1 MIRKNPERTAW
12 IVILGAFCI
21 FLLLCATVPL
31 GIRYYLLHATAPK
44 PATLEVIGG
53 TVRVTEPN
61 VAVPLGVTNSTPL
74 PEGSTIETDE
84 NSRGILT
91 FMDGSTMILFP
102 GTLVMLREMNVSA
115 YPWGVEPV
123 TILVDLRRGSLRVG
137 AAPQIQ
143 SGGTP
148 IQSRQFEITT
158 PHLVASLIE
167 GSYRIVVEADSSQS
181 QVSVTNGRAMVT
193 GQGQTVTVNRG
204 QRTVTRPNE
213 PPIVPTSAAQDLIVN
228 GDFKDPLQ
236 RGWDLIRDPNSSTGI
251 VLGNAKVIPFDD
263 RQVLQ
268 VVRSNAGTTSAIT
281 GVIQQINKEV
291 SDYRTLSLQADIR
304 VHSQSLS
311 GGGILS
317 SEYPIIL
324 RLKYRDVYGS
334 EGEWVHGFYVQN
346 TTNNPTLNGEQVA
359 PDVWIPFES
368 GNLFNTAD
376 PRPFYITSLQIY
388 ASGWDYDAAI
398 AAVHLIVE

>member
-1 MIRKNPERTAW
+1 MIRKNPERLAW
-12 IVILGAFCI
+12 MVLLGAFGI
-21 FLLLCATVPL
+21 FLLLCAAVPL
-31 GIRYYLLHATAPK
+31 SMRYYLLHATTPK
-44 PATLEVIGG
+44 EATLEVIGG
-53 TVRVTEPN
+53 TVRVREPG
-61 VAVPLGVTNSTPL
+61 VAAPLGVTSSIAL

-91 FMDGSTMILFP
+91 LMDGSTMILFP
-102 GTLVMLREMNVSA
+102 GTLIMLREMNVSA
-115 YPWGVEPV
+115 FPWGVEPV
-123 TILVDLRRGSLRVG
+123 TIMIDLTRGSLRVG

-143 SGGTP
+143 PSGAP
-148 IQSRQFEITT
+148 IPSRQFQIKT
-158 PHLVASLIE
+158 PHLLAKLVE

-181 QVSVTNGRAMVT
+181 QVSVTNGTATVT
-193 GQGQTVTVNRG
+193 GQGRAVTVNRG

-213 PPIVPTSAAQDLIVN
+213 PPIAPTSAAQDLIVN

-236 RGWDLIRDPNSSTGI
+236 RGWDLIRDPNSLTGI
-251 VLGNAKVIPFDD
+251 VLGSAKVLPVDE
-263 RQVLQ
+263 RQALQ
-268 VVRSNAGTTSAIT
+268 IVRSNTGTSSAIT

-304 VHSQSLS
+304 VHAQSLS

-334 EGEWVHGFYVQN
+334 EGEWVHGFYIQN
-346 TTNNPTLNGEQVA
+346 TTNNPTLNGEQVT

-368 GNLFNTAD
+368 GNLFEKSD

-388 ASGWDYDAAI
+388 ASGWDYNATI
-398 AAVHLIVE
+398 TAVRLIVE